1 MLPQDGYVERGA
13 LTLEYRLER
22 EERSARNPVACGVPP
37 FERRLVNAQG
47 LRELFGGFVRQA
59 RVRRYP

>member
-1 MLPQDGYVERGA
+1 MERGA
-13 LTLEYRLER
+13 LASEERLER
-22 EERSARNPVACGVPP
+22 EEWGARNPATSGVPP
-37 FERRLVNAQG
+37 LEWRLVNAQG